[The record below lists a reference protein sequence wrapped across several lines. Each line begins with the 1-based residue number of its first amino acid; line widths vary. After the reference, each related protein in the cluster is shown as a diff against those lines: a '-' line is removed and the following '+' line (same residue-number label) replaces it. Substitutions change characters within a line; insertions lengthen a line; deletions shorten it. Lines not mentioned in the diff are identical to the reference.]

1 MVTLHTKGMALM
13 AIYEF
18 ICRECAY
25 EDIVDTPIDKGY
37 AIPICIECS
46 KPMYRKYQATAAIF
60 KGRGWGAKP

>member
-1 MVTLHTKGMALM
+1 M

-25 EDIVDTPIDKGY
+25 EDNVDTPIDKGY

-46 KPMYRKYQATAAIF
+46 KPMYRKYQATPAIF